1 MTEPDGYR
9 CQVTPY
15 ILSLIIP
22 TVNASRRGYP
32 GTMVRPDSSLR
43 RAMLVLL
50 RIPLAG
56 KLAGANALIALAVL
70 AAAHATSA
78 EATVVT
84 VLAVALLTALC
95 VNVALVA
102 IALRPIR
109 ALEETAWRI
118 SDGDLTARVEGSP
131 VADARIARVGRTF
144 NLVLDRLTA
153 DRARV
158 RALASQVI
166 GAAERER
173 ANVARELHDGIAQS
187 LAAVTYQLSALERE
201 TEGDLHWRLAA
212 LRGAVADTME
222 EVRLLSHTMH
232 PRVLDD
238 LGLVAGLRYLAR
250 TVSEATGTP
259 VKVEIAADAESQ
271 LEQLRPETSSVL
283 FRVAQEALQNAIRH
297 AAASEIEIRAGATEG
312 RATIE
317 VRDDGRGFDP
327 NTNGRSGIGMLTMR
341 ERVSLVDGE
350 FALQSSPGSGT
361 VVRARV
367 PAAA

>member
-1 MTEPDGYR
+1 MVSSNSP
-9 CQVTPY
+9 
-15 ILSLIIP
+15 L
-22 TVNASRRGYP
+22 RGA
-32 GTMVRPDSSLR
+32 TF
-43 RAMLVLL
+43 AFL

-56 KLAGANALIALAVL
+56 KLAGANALIALAALV
-70 AAAHATSA
+70 AAHAA
-78 EATVVT
+78 AAGAAVVT
-84 VLAVALLTALC
+84 VVALALLTALC
-95 VNVALVA
+95 VNVGLVA

-109 ALEETAWRI
+109 ALEETAWRV
-118 SDGDLTARVEGSP
+118 SDGDLSARVEESP
-131 VADARIARVGRTF
+131 VADERIARVGRTF

-166 GAAERER
+166 SAAERER

-201 TEGDLHWRLAA
+201 STGDLHWRLAA

-259 VKVEIAADAESQ
+259 VTVEIAEGAEAK
-271 LEQLRPETSSVL
+271 LEQLQPEASSVL
-283 FRVAQEALQNAIRH
+283 YRVAQEALQNAIRH
-297 AAASEIEIRAGATEG
+297 AAAHEIVIRAGATDA
-312 RATIE
+312 RASIE

-327 NTNGRSGIGMLTMR
+327 TANGRSGIGMLTMR

-350 FALQSSPGSGT
+350 FALQSSPGAGT